1 MNAPSTPNT
10 FRILIADDEQNMLN
24 AYSSVL
30 TADGTMRETDHV
42 DELESELFGPRAEAA
57 GKQHYELVLCQ
68 QGQQAISAVKK
79 AAEAGER
86 FSVAFLDVRMP
97 PGINGVE
104 TAKQIRAIDPDLHIV
119 FVTAYSDTD
128 PRDIARMV
136 PPVERLFYVAKPFQP
151 LELQQFASALSTK
164 WRAERE
170 LSDAYTTL
178 KRQYTALESANA
190 QLAKARENAES
201 ASHMKT
207 EFMANMTHELRTP
220 LNAILGFSEIMIA
233 ERYGAIGNERY
244 RSYVSDIHSSGSQ
257 LLGIVSD
264 ILDLSK
270 IEIGEIAIEEERI
283 DIAELCDSVLR
294 QGADRAKAS
303 DLQLDAEIAPGLPS
317 LQGDPRR
324 VRQVLTNVLSNAIK
338 FNRRGGSVRLAARM
352 AADGGLVITITDTG
366 VGIAA
371 AHISKAM
378 APFCQVDG
386 SLTRRYQGTGLG
398 LPIARALMELHGG
411 RLLLDS
417 LVGKGTT
424 VTLSFPKSRIV

>member
-1 MNAPSTPNT
+1 MNAPSNPST

-30 TADGTMRETDHV
+30 LADGTLRQADHV
-42 DELESELFGPRAEAA
+42 DELESELFGPRAELG

-79 AAEAGER
+79 AAEEGER

-104 TAKQIRAIDPDLHIV
+104 TARQIRAIDPDLHIV

-164 WRAERE
+164 WRAERQ

-190 QLAKARENAES
+190 ELARAREKAES
-201 ASHMKT
+201 ASHTKT

-257 LLGIVSD
+257 LLGIVGD

-270 IEIGEIAIEEERI
+270 IEIGEVALEEERI
-283 DIAELCDSVLR
+283 DIDELCDSALR
-294 QGADRAKAS
+294 QFADRAKAAGLALS
-303 DLQLDAEIAPGLPS
+303 AEMAPSLPA

-324 VRQVLTNVLSNAIK
+324 VKQVLTNLLSNAIK
-338 FNRRGGSVRLAARM
+338 FNCKGGSVRLGARR
-352 AADGGLVITITDTG
+352 ASNGGLLITVADTG
-366 VGIAA
+366 VGIDA
-371 AHISKAM
+371 AHIDKAM
-378 APFCQVDG
+378 APFSQVDG

-398 LPIARALMELHGG
+398 LPIARALIGLHGG
-411 RLLLDS
+411 RLSLDS
-417 LVGKGTT
+417 VVGKGTT
-424 VTLSFPKSRIV
+424 VTLSFPKSRVV

>member
-1 MNAPSTPNT
+1 MNAPSNPST
-10 FRILIADDEQNMLN
+10 FRILIADDEPNMLN

-30 TADGTMRETDHV
+30 LADGTLRQADHV
-42 DELESELFGPRAEAA
+42 DELESELFGPRAELD

-79 AAEAGER
+79 AAEEGER

-104 TAKQIRAIDPDLHIV
+104 TARQIRAIDPDLHIV

-190 QLAKARENAES
+190 ELARAREKAES
-201 ASHMKT
+201 ASHTKT

-257 LLGIVSD
+257 LLGIVGD

-270 IEIGEIAIEEERI
+270 IEIGEVALEEERI
-283 DIAELCDSVLR
+283 DIDELCDSALR
-294 QGADRAKAS
+294 QFADRAKAAGLALS
-303 DLQLDAEIAPGLPS
+303 AEMAPGLPA

-324 VRQVLTNVLSNAIK
+324 VKQVLTNLLSNAIK
-338 FNRRGGSVRLAARM
+338 FNCKGGSVRLGARR
-352 AADGGLVITITDTG
+352 ASNGGLLITVADTG
-366 VGIAA
+366 VGIDA
-371 AHISKAM
+371 AHIDKAM
-378 APFCQVDG
+378 APFSQVDG

-398 LPIARALMELHGG
+398 LPIARALIGLHGG
-411 RLLLDS
+411 RLSLDS
-417 LVGKGTT
+417 VVGKGTT
-424 VTLSFPKSRIV
+424 VTVSFPKSRVV